1 MMMNVQFNFL
11 DGGNFKA
18 NFADYNPGELLQNL
32 NDRNTT
38 ALAMGDSVF
47 AKGIFRSIVP
57 TVPTGNENVK
67 IILND
72 NTEILAECPSYNAV
86 EVAGQINSRE
96 NNFTIVGNVIVFSRI
111 VKMVVLIEQTVA

>member
-1 MMMNVQFNFL
+1 MMNVQFNFL

-18 NFADYNPGELLQNL
+18 NFADYNPEELLQKL

-47 AKGIFRSIVP
+47 AKGIFKSIIP
-57 TVPTGNENVK
+57 TEATGSEHVK
-67 IILND
+67 ILLND
-72 NTEILAECPSYNAV
+72 NTEILAECPDYNAA

-96 NNFTIVGNVIVFSRI
+96 NNFTLIGNVIIFSRV
-111 VKMVVLIEQTVA
+111 VKMVVPIEQTVA

>member
-1 MMMNVQFNFL
+1 MMNVQFNFQ

-18 NFADYNPGELLQNL
+18 NFTDYNPVELLQKL

-38 ALAMGDSVF
+38 ALAMGNNVF
-47 AKGIFRSIVP
+47 AKAIFKSIVP
-57 TVPTGNENVK
+57 TELTGNENVK
-67 IILND
+67 IFLND
-72 NTEILAECPSYNAV
+72 GTEIVAECPDYNAV

-111 VKMVVLIEQTVA
+111 VKMVVLIEQTAA